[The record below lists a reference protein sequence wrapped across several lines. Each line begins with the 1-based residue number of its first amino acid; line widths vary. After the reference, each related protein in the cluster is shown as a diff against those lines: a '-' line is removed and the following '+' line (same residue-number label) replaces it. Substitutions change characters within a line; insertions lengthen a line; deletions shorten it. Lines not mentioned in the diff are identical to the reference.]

1 MNIFNKFNKN
11 YQVKKWIINSIK
23 RQNKFLKQNLFVDN
37 IETKMKVFWLKN
49 KNDINN
55 FLLPNNNLNF
65 NVCYFI
71 NSVLKFNNYDFNY
84 IYDIIVLDL
93 WWKVKECFQNVK
105 PNKLKLYFNN
115 VSHIIILPMN
125 GINQLNIKKN
135 SYVRPLQKIN

>member
-49 KNDINN
+49 ENDINN

-71 NSVLKFNNYDFNY
+71 NSILKFNNYDFNY

>member
-1 MNIFNKFNKN
+1 MNIFNKFNKS

-49 KNDINN
+49 ENDINN

-105 PNKLKLYFNN
+105 PNKLKIYFNN

>member
-37 IETKMKVFWLKN
+37 IETKMKVFWLKDE
-49 KNDINN
+49 NDINN